1 MTTFH
6 MKAFLISF
14 LIIPIFIVG
23 QIIGI
28 SVAAIGEFLIRF
40 FFGMFVYV
48 ETESENVIDLGNV
61 FMSYFQNLLIFIM
74 ICVSVGYTS
83 GRIAAFIMKKYFKK
97 YISKSLLIVPSI
109 YILYMAIFPFLP
121 MPFELPLNGRLSH
134 TVSHLLIICVF
145 VFYIFEFDEI

>member
-1 MTTFH
+1 MSEIYTQIDNEQDLLSSTSTVTTGMLSGGAGSMTTFH

-28 SVAAIGEFLIRF
+28 SVAAIGEFPIRF

-74 ICVSVGYTS
+74 ILNLKDKLNK
-83 GRIAAFIMKKYFKK
+83 ANKY
-97 YISKSLLIVPSI
+97 KSLK
-109 YILYMAIFPFLP
+109 
-121 MPFELPLNGRLSH
+121 LNKNRKMKRLN
-134 TVSHLLIICVF
+134 
-145 VFYIFEFDEI
+145 Y